1 MRRVTRMI
9 LGAGILFL
17 ALAGPVIVKAQQDA
31 PDRGPDKPALLVIDI
46 QNAYLPYMSQDDQ
59 SWVMEIINGA
69 IYTFGQHHLP
79 VIKIHHSDLQWGPEP
94 GTEAFAF
101 PESVLTADGEIQV
114 IKHYPSAFQQTN
126 LDSILQANG
135 CNTLYLCGLSAT
147 GCVLA
152 TYFGAKERNYPVMM
166 IKEGI
171 LSHDKAYTRMVND
184 ICESVSFMTMTRM
197 LGK

>member
-1 MRRVTRMI
+1 MRRSI
-9 LGAGILFL
+9 SIALSGGILFL
-17 ALAGPVIVKAQQDA
+17 ALLVSETSKAQKDF
-31 PDRGPDKPALLVIDI
+31 PEGRTVKPALLVIDI
-46 QNAYLPYMSQDDQ
+46 QNAFLPYMSQDDQ

-69 IYTFGQHHLP
+69 IYTFRQHHLP

-101 PESVLTADGEIQV
+101 PESVLTVEGEITV
-114 IKHYPSAFQQTN
+114 IKHHPSAFQQTN

-152 TYFGAKERNYPVMM
+152 TYFGAKERDYPVMM

-171 LSHDKAYTRMVND
+171 LSQDKTYTRMINE